1 MIEALQ
7 NYLKSADWQEYVASF
22 VKSNCEQFRVYSEE
36 FTHEQ
41 YATWK
46 NFQEIAEQ
54 VLEGALSEM
63 HGIEFGGGM
72 EALELELDRCVALVW
87 GITIT
92 MLLRGATESLCM

>member
-1 MIEALQ
+1 
-7 NYLKSADWQEYVASF
+7 
-22 VKSNCEQFRVYSEE
+22 
-36 FTHEQ
+36 
-41 YATWK
+41 
-46 NFQEIAEQ
+46 
-54 VLEGALSEM
+54 M

>member
-1 MIEALQ
+1 
-7 NYLKSADWQEYVASF
+7 VASF
-22 VKSNCEQFRVYSEE
+22 VKTNCEQFRVYSEE

-63 HGIEFGGGM
+63 HNIDFGGGM
-72 EALELELDRCVALVW
+72 KALEDELDR
-87 GITIT
+87 
-92 MLLRGATESLCM
+92 